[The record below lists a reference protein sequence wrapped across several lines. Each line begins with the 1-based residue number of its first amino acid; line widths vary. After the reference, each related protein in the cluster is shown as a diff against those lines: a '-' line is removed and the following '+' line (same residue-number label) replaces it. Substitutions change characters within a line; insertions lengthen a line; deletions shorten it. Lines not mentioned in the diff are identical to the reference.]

1 MKIYSIM
8 KSQAEALGDSLG
20 EEPQP
25 EVPSPRPRRNTTSPN
40 HRTHLECHGRE
51 KNALM
56 NRKLLECLMRCP
68 HICVKNAPAWTGSVT
83 STLIPVYFGW
93 YWRGLASIVIRDG
106 RHVEKWCLVLRSD
119 ERGSSDVLHSSDR
132 MHSPSRLPT
141 RSSVENDLR
150 IVVSY
155 SSLEC
160 LFAHCRCV

>member
-1 MKIYSIM
+1 MSW
-8 KSQAEALGDSLG
+8 
-20 EEPQP
+20 
-25 EVPSPRPRRNTTSPN
+25 PRKKRLNESETSWMSNEMP
-40 HRTHLECHGRE
+40 TYLCQ
-51 KNALM
+51 KCA
-56 NRKLLECLMRCP
+56 
-68 HICVKNAPAWTGSVT
+68 GSVT

-106 RHVEKWCLVLRSD
+106 RHVEKWFFVLWSD

-160 LFAHCRCV
+160 LFAHCRCVWRSCVFKYYKKVNKHVKRILDPFLNV